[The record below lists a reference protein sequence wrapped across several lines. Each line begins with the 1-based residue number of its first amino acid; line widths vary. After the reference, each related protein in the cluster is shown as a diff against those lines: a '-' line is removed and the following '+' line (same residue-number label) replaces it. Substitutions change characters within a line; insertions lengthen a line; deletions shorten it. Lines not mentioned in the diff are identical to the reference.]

1 MLNKLHIEIENNID
15 LSHNYTVMIN
25 GKVINM
31 EKNKDILEYNYV
43 TKSDKCEINI
53 YGKILKEEFIK
64 KKIVW

>member
-31 EKNKDILEYNYV
+31 EKNKDILE
-43 TKSDKCEINI
+43 
-53 YGKILKEEFIK
+53 ILVHVLVHTFPYLSRDLRK
-64 KKIVW
+64 